1 MPKLNLEI
9 QLDSSKIKKKD
20 FFRWA
25 DFVELSCLLDDL
37 DGQAFLGEVLSEPWG
52 FESGFAGMFTE
63 DDSSD
68 DFSDERPGYED
79 QVESKLRDLLYYLQ
93 SRQKLLGN
101 YYPFE
106 VNNQDNSIK
115 LKKIEHSHILYVYL
129 LCAANLSF
137 VKQVASDLTTGFE
150 RLAYHVVKKIMSDQA
165 TVKLF
170 GTAKTTGYESYT
182 GSKYCKIKKLASDLN
197 ARISSDISKNTYSA
211 NDTGDDGLDIAA
223 WVPFKDNVANQL
235 LILAQAGCTCDENE
249 MLNKQYGCDPDKWKN
264 KIPGITP
271 ISMMITPVCYRNTE
285 GKWVNPTNVISVF
298 IDRIR
303 VMQLLADFV
312 PELKNK
318 SISSLEDIFENYKD
332 AR

>member
-1 MPKLNLEI
+1 MPKINFEI

-25 DFVELSCLLDDL
+25 DFIELSCLLDDL

-63 DDSSD
+63 DDPNDGLSN
-68 DFSDERPGYED
+68 ERPGYED
-79 QVESKLRDLLYYLQ
+79 QVESQLRDLLYYLQ
-93 SRQKLLGN
+93 SRQKLLGR

-106 VNNQDNSIK
+106 VNKKDNSIK
-115 LKKIEHSHILYVYL
+115 LKEIEHPHILYVYL

-137 VKQVASDLTTGFE
+137 VKQVTGDLTTGFE
-150 RLAYHVVKKIMSDQA
+150 RLAYHVVKKMMPDQA
-165 TVKLF
+165 IVKLF
-170 GTAKTTGYESYT
+170 GTAKTTGYESYA
-182 GSKYCKIKKLASDLN
+182 GNKYCKIKDLASDLN
-197 ARISSDISKNTYSA
+197 ARISSDISENTYST

-235 LILAQAGCTCDENE
+235 LILAQAGCTCDEEE
-249 MLNKQYGCDPDKWKN
+249 MFKKQYGCDPDKWKN
-264 KIPGITP
+264 KISGITP
-271 ISMMITPVCYRNTE
+271 TKMMITPVCYRNIE
-285 GKWVNPTNVISVF
+285 GKWVNPTNVVSIF

-312 PELKNK
+312 PELKDKN
-318 SISSLEDIFENYKD
+318 ISSLDKIF
-332 AR
+332 